1 MKKNIL
7 LALLLP
13 FLVFSQ
19 QKAITKADAFFNEGN
34 YYTAIQL
41 YEAQVLKG
49 LVSKELYVKLGDA
62 NYFNANYAE
71 ANNWY
76 TKAYAISP
84 ECSSEFNFRFSHTLK
99 SVGFTEEAKKQMDL
113 FVQKSPNQIRAKLA
127 QREIVAKL
135 KFEFSTP
142 NLLSINSEFSDYGAS
157 IKGDSLLF
165 SSART
170 KKIHAKI
177 YQRTNQPYTN
187 LYLTVKGKEGVF
199 SEPKLYAKTSYSNFH
214 EASPVFS
221 PDGKTMY
228 YTQNQLKENSKN
240 QLVNGRFK
248 LYRSTLAN
256 GVWKEGQPI
265 TFSQND
271 SIRVAHP
278 AINKAGTYL
287 FFASDNKGTFGN
299 SDIFKVAINNDGT
312 FGVLE
317 HLSDKINTEGRETF
331 PFITNDDVLIFASDG
346 RPGMGGLDLF
356 AIDLNDKEATAVNL
370 GAAINSPFDD
380 FGMVVNSVVTA
391 GFFTSNRPG
400 GMGDDDLYS
409 FDVKKLKEPELVVV
423 KGVISDAYNQ
433 ENVAGVVVK
442 LLDSTN
448 KELASAQTDN
458 YGNYSF
464 SSIKPNATY
473 FVVVEKENYQ
483 ISKMPIV
490 VGLANFENKIKINKN
505 EVAINNGD
513 DLGKLL
519 QINKI
524 YFDLGKYTIRKDAA
538 IELDKIVAFM
548 KQNPS
553 VKIEIGS
560 HTDSRQSKALNVALS
575 EKRAEATMKYI
586 SSNGVDASRLTAK
599 GYGESQLLNKCSD
612 GVKCSEA
619 KHQLNRRSTFI
630 VQK

>member
-7 LALLLP
+7 LALLVP

-34 YYTAIQL
+34 YYSAIQC
-41 YEAQVLKG
+41 YEALVSKG
-49 LVSKELYVKLGDA
+49 SVSKELYVKLGDA
-62 NYFNANYAE
+62 NYFNANYAA

-76 TKAYAISP
+76 AKAYAIAT
-84 ECSSEFNFRFSHTLK
+84 ECSGEFNFRFSHTLK
-99 SVGFTEEAKKQMDL
+99 SVGLKEEAKKQMDL
-113 FVQKSPNQIRAKLA
+113 FIRKSPNEIRAKLA
-127 QREIVAKL
+127 QREIVAKS
-135 KFEFSTP
+135 KFEFSSTK
-142 NLLSINSEFSDYGAS
+142 LLPFNSDLSDYGTT

-170 KKIHAKI
+170 KKNHPKI
-177 YQRTNQPYTN
+177 YHRTNQPFTN
-187 LYLTVKGKEGVF
+187 LYQTVKGKEGGF
-199 SEPKLYAKTSYSNFH
+199 SEPKLYSKSSFSNFH

-228 YTQNQLKENSKN
+228 YTQNQLKGNSKN
-240 QLVNGRFK
+240 HIVNGRFK
-248 LYRSTLAN
+248 LYKSTFAN
-256 GVWKEGQPI
+256 GSWQAGQPI
-265 TFSQND
+265 SFSQND
-271 SIRVAHP
+271 AIRVAHP

-287 FFASDNKGTFGN
+287 YFASDSNGTFGN
-299 SDIFKVAINNDGT
+299 SDIFKVAIKSDGT

-331 PFITNDDVLIFASDG
+331 PFITQDNVLIFASDG
-346 RPGMGGLDLF
+346 HPGMGGLDVF
-356 AIDLNDKEATAVNL
+356 AIDLNDTEAEVVNL
-370 GAAINSPFDD
+370 GSAINSAFDD
-380 FGMVVNSVVTA
+380 FGMVFNDKSTS

-400 GMGDDDLYS
+400 GMGDDDIYS
-409 FDVKKLKEPELVVV
+409 FDVKKIKEPELVLV

-433 ENVAGVVVK
+433 EKVAGVTVK
-442 LLDSTN
+442 LVDSTN
-448 KELASAQTDN
+448 KEIAATQSDSN
-458 YGNYSF
+458 GNYSF
-464 SSIKPNATY
+464 PSVKPNATY
-473 FVVVEKENYQ
+473 FVVIEKDNYQ
-483 ISKMPIV
+483 QTIAPIV
-490 VGLANFENKIKINKN
+490 VGLTNFEAKSNINKK
-505 EVAINNGD
+505 EVVVNNGV
-513 DLGKLL
+513 DLGQLL

-524 YFDLGKYTIRKDAA
+524 YFDLGKYNIRKDAA

-560 HTDSRQSKALNVALS
+560 HTDSRQSKALNAALS
-575 EKRAEATMKYI
+575 EKRAQATLNYI
-586 SSNGVDASRLTAK
+586 SSNGIASSRLIAK